1 MSKIQII
8 IDSVAGAV
16 GAVLGFMYGE
26 VNGLF
31 RALIAFMILDYVSGV
46 LVAIAEKKLSST
58 VGFKGIA
65 KKLLILVFL
74 SVGHIA
80 DTYVLG
86 GVPVAMTAVMLF
98 YIANEGISIV
108 ENASALGLPVPQKIK
123 NVLRQIKVKVGRTTV
138 RTKGI
143 DISRA
148 QEQFDFT
155 AAVSAGVKFVI
166 IRAGIGRDED
176 TYFRRNIEQCRKLG
190 IDFGCYWYVTA
201 TDSEELD
208 RQINACVK
216 AIGDEKPSYPVFCD
230 MEEQRQID
238 NLTSKERTDMA
249 LEFCDRLNKA
259 GLPSGVYAN
268 PAWLESYY
276 QKERIVGKRD
286 IWLAHWTESPDYAS
300 RYDYGQKI
308 WQWGIDSIA
317 GKDVDGDICFVN
329 YPAITAKWYRE
340 NCGDKPDKP
349 VNLFKKGDSVRVKR
363 GARFTNGVEPYSY
376 VYDIIYTVQQ
386 VSASGKETLIGI
398 GSVPTGWLYTENLYK
413 AESDKITR
421 KFAVGDKVKVNYGA
435 KTYNGG
441 SLALFVYTNVYEV
454 MQAGSGDREDYIVIG
469 QGGQVTAAVRAE
481 DLTKI

>member
-1 MSKIQII
+1 MRI
-8 IDSVAGAV
+8 
-16 GAVLGFMYGE
+16 
-26 VNGLF
+26 
-31 RALIAFMILDYVSGV
+31 
-46 LVAIAEKKLSST
+46 
-58 VGFKGIA
+58 
-65 KKLLILVFL
+65 
-74 SVGHIA
+74 
-80 DTYVLG
+80 
-86 GVPVAMTAVMLF
+86 
-98 YIANEGISIV
+98 
-108 ENASALGLPVPQKIK
+108 
-123 NVLRQIKVKVGRTTV
+123 
-138 RTKGI
+138 KGI

-148 QEQFDFT
+148 QEKFDFT

-176 TYFRRNIEQCRKLG
+176 TYFRHNVGQCRKLG

-208 RQINACVK
+208 RQINACIK
-216 AIGDEKPSYPVFCD
+216 TIGDEKPSYPVFCD

-300 RYDYGQKI
+300 RYDYGQKM

-317 GKDVDGDICFVN
+317 GKDVDGDICFVD

-340 NCGDKPDKP
+340 NCGDKPEKPDKP
-349 VNLFKKGDSVRVKR
+349 ENLFKKGDSVRVKR

-376 VYDIIYTVQQ
+376 VYDTIYTVQQ

-398 GSVPTGWLYTENLYK
+398 GSVPTGWLYTEDLYK
-413 AESDKITR
+413 AESNDATQ
-421 KFAVGDKVKVNYGA
+421 KFIVGDKVKVNYGA

>member
-1 MSKIQII
+1 MLKI
-8 IDSVAGAV
+8 
-16 GAVLGFMYGE
+16 
-26 VNGLF
+26 
-31 RALIAFMILDYVSGV
+31 
-46 LVAIAEKKLSST
+46 
-58 VGFKGIA
+58 
-65 KKLLILVFL
+65 
-74 SVGHIA
+74 
-80 DTYVLG
+80 
-86 GVPVAMTAVMLF
+86 
-98 YIANEGISIV
+98 
-108 ENASALGLPVPQKIK
+108 
-123 NVLRQIKVKVGRTTV
+123 
-138 RTKGI
+138 KGI

-155 AAVSAGVKFVI
+155 AVVSAGVKFVI
-166 IRAGIGRDED
+166 IRAGIRTDED
-176 TYFRRNIEQCRKLG
+176 TYFRRNVGQCRKLG

-208 RQINACVK
+208 RQINACIK
-216 AIGDEKPSYPVFCD
+216 TIGDEKPSYPVFCD

-259 GLPSGVYAN
+259 GLPSGIYAN

-276 QKERIVGKRD
+276 QKERLVGKYD
-286 IWLAHWTESPDYAS
+286 IWLAHWTESPDYQS
-300 RYDYGQKI
+300 RYDYGQKM
-308 WQWGIDSIA
+308 WQWGIDSI
-317 GKDVDGDICFVN
+317 GNTDVDGDICFVD

-340 NCGDKPDKP
+340 NCGDMPEKPEKP
-349 VNLFKKGDSVRVKR
+349 VNPFKKGDSVKVKR

-376 VYDIIYTVQQ
+376 VYDTIYTVQQ

-398 GSVPTGWLYTENLYK
+398 GSVPTGWLYTEDLYK
-413 AESDKITR
+413 AESNDATQ

-469 QGGQVTAAVRAE
+469 QGGQVTAAVKAK
-481 DLTKI
+481 DLKKV

>member
-1 MSKIQII
+1 
-8 IDSVAGAV
+8 
-16 GAVLGFMYGE
+16 
-26 VNGLF
+26 
-31 RALIAFMILDYVSGV
+31 
-46 LVAIAEKKLSST
+46 
-58 VGFKGIA
+58 
-65 KKLLILVFL
+65 
-74 SVGHIA
+74 
-80 DTYVLG
+80 
-86 GVPVAMTAVMLF
+86 
-98 YIANEGISIV
+98 
-108 ENASALGLPVPQKIK
+108 
-123 NVLRQIKVKVGRTTV
+123 
-138 RTKGI
+138 
-143 DISRA
+143 
-148 QEQFDFT
+148 
-155 AAVSAGVKFVI
+155 
-166 IRAGIGRDED
+166 
-176 TYFRRNIEQCRKLG
+176 
-190 IDFGCYWYVTA
+190 
-201 TDSEELD
+201 
-208 RQINACVK
+208 
-216 AIGDEKPSYPVFCD
+216 

-276 QKERIVGKRD
+276 QKERILGKRD

-300 RYDYGQKI
+300 RYDYGQKM
-308 WQWGIDSIA
+308 WQWGIDSI
-317 GKDVDGDICFVN
+317 GGNDVDGDICFVD
-329 YPAITAKWYRE
+329 YPAITAKWYKE
-340 NCGDKPDKP
+340 NCGDMPEKPDKP
-349 VNLFKKGDSVRVKR
+349 ENRFKKGDSVRVKR

-376 VYDIIYTVQQ
+376 VYDTIYTVQQ

-413 AESDKITR
+413 AESTESTESTENNGTTQ

>member
-1 MSKIQII
+1 M
-8 IDSVAGAV
+8 
-16 GAVLGFMYGE
+16 
-26 VNGLF
+26 
-31 RALIAFMILDYVSGV
+31 
-46 LVAIAEKKLSST
+46 
-58 VGFKGIA
+58 
-65 KKLLILVFL
+65 
-74 SVGHIA
+74 
-80 DTYVLG
+80 
-86 GVPVAMTAVMLF
+86 
-98 YIANEGISIV
+98 
-108 ENASALGLPVPQKIK
+108 
-123 NVLRQIKVKVGRTTV
+123 GRTTV

-155 AAVSAGVKFVI
+155 AAVSSGVKFVI
-166 IRAGIGRDED
+166 IRAGIRTDED

-201 TDSEELD
+201 TDTAELD

-216 AIGDEKPSYPVFCD
+216 TIGDEKPSYPVFCD

-286 IWLAHWTESPDYAS
+286 IWLAHWTESPDYPS
-300 RYDYGQKI
+300 RYDYGQKM

-317 GKDVDGDICFVN
+317 GKDVDGDICFVD

-340 NCGDKPDKP
+340 NCGDVPEKPEKPDKP
-349 VNLFKKGDSVRVKR
+349 VNQFKKGDSVRVKR

-376 VYDIIYTVQQ
+376 VYDTIYTVQQ
-386 VSASGKETLIGI
+386 VWASGKETLIGI

-413 AESDKITR
+413 AESDEITQ

>member
-1 MSKIQII
+1 M
-8 IDSVAGAV
+8 
-16 GAVLGFMYGE
+16 
-26 VNGLF
+26 
-31 RALIAFMILDYVSGV
+31 
-46 LVAIAEKKLSST
+46 
-58 VGFKGIA
+58 
-65 KKLLILVFL
+65 
-74 SVGHIA
+74 
-80 DTYVLG
+80 
-86 GVPVAMTAVMLF
+86 
-98 YIANEGISIV
+98 
-108 ENASALGLPVPQKIK
+108 
-123 NVLRQIKVKVGRTTV
+123 

-176 TYFRRNIEQCRKLG
+176 IYFSRNIGQCRKLG
-190 IDFGCYWYVTA
+190 IEFGCYWYVTA
-201 TDSEELD
+201 TDTAELD

-216 AIGDEKPSYPVFCD
+216 TIGDEKPSYPVFCD

-300 RYDYGQKI
+300 RYDYGQKM
-308 WQWGIDSIA
+308 WQWGIDNIA
-317 GKDVDGDICFVN
+317 GKDVDGDICFVD
-329 YPAITAKWYRE
+329 YPAITAKWYKE
-340 NCGDKPDKP
+340 NCGDKPEKP

-376 VYDIIYTVQQ
+376 VYDTVYTVQQ

-398 GSVPTGWLYTENLYK
+398 GSVPTGWLYTKNLYK
-413 AESDKITR
+413 AESDEIMQ

-481 DLTKI
+481 DITKI

>member
-1 MSKIQII
+1 M
-8 IDSVAGAV
+8 
-16 GAVLGFMYGE
+16 
-26 VNGLF
+26 
-31 RALIAFMILDYVSGV
+31 
-46 LVAIAEKKLSST
+46 
-58 VGFKGIA
+58 
-65 KKLLILVFL
+65 
-74 SVGHIA
+74 
-80 DTYVLG
+80 
-86 GVPVAMTAVMLF
+86 
-98 YIANEGISIV
+98 
-108 ENASALGLPVPQKIK
+108 
-123 NVLRQIKVKVGRTTV
+123 

-216 AIGDEKPSYPVFCD
+216 VIGDEKPSYPVFCD

-249 LEFCDRLNKA
+249 LEFCNRLNKA

-268 PAWLESYY
+268 PACLESYY

-300 RYDYGQKI
+300 RYDYGQKM
-308 WQWGIDSIA
+308 WQWGIDNIA
-317 GKDVDGDICFVN
+317 GKDVDGDICFVD
-329 YPAITAKWYRE
+329 YPAITAKWYKE
-340 NCGDKPDKP
+340 NCGDKPEKP

-376 VYDIIYTVQQ
+376 VYDTVYTVQQ

-413 AESDKITR
+413 AESDEITQ

-481 DLTKI
+481 DITKI

>member
-1 MSKIQII
+1 M
-8 IDSVAGAV
+8 
-16 GAVLGFMYGE
+16 
-26 VNGLF
+26 
-31 RALIAFMILDYVSGV
+31 
-46 LVAIAEKKLSST
+46 
-58 VGFKGIA
+58 
-65 KKLLILVFL
+65 
-74 SVGHIA
+74 
-80 DTYVLG
+80 
-86 GVPVAMTAVMLF
+86 
-98 YIANEGISIV
+98 
-108 ENASALGLPVPQKIK
+108 
-123 NVLRQIKVKVGRTTV
+123 

-148 QEQFDFT
+148 QEKFDFT

-176 TYFRRNIEQCRKLG
+176 TYFRHNVEQCRKLG

-201 TDSEELD
+201 TDSEEFD
-208 RQINACVK
+208 RQIDACIK
-216 AIGDEKPSYPVFCD
+216 TIGDEKPSYPVFCD

-276 QKERIVGKRD
+276 QKERIVEKRD

-300 RYDYGQKI
+300 RYDYGQKM
-308 WQWGIDSIA
+308 WQWGIDSI
-317 GKDVDGDICFVN
+317 GNTDVDGDICFVD

-340 NCGDKPDKP
+340 NCGDKPEKP

-376 VYDIIYTVQQ
+376 VYDTVYTVQQ

-398 GSVPTGWLYTENLYK
+398 GSVPTGWLYTEDLYK
-413 AESDKITR
+413 AESNDATQ

-469 QGGQVTAAVRAE
+469 QGGRVTAAVRAE
-481 DLTKI
+481 DLKKA

>member
-1 MSKIQII
+1 M
-8 IDSVAGAV
+8 
-16 GAVLGFMYGE
+16 
-26 VNGLF
+26 
-31 RALIAFMILDYVSGV
+31 
-46 LVAIAEKKLSST
+46 
-58 VGFKGIA
+58 
-65 KKLLILVFL
+65 
-74 SVGHIA
+74 
-80 DTYVLG
+80 
-86 GVPVAMTAVMLF
+86 
-98 YIANEGISIV
+98 
-108 ENASALGLPVPQKIK
+108 
-123 NVLRQIKVKVGRTTV
+123 

-148 QEQFDFT
+148 QEKFDFT

-176 TYFRRNIEQCRKLG
+176 TYFRHNVEQCRKLG

-201 TDSEELD
+201 TDSEEFD
-208 RQINACVK
+208 RQIDACIK
-216 AIGDEKPSYPVFCD
+216 TMGDEKPSYPVFCD

-249 LEFCDRLNKA
+249 LEFCNRLNKA

-276 QKERIVGKRD
+276 QKERIVEKRD

-300 RYDYGQKI
+300 RYDYGQKM
-308 WQWGIDSIA
+308 WQWGIDSI
-317 GKDVDGDICFVN
+317 GNTDVDGDICFVD
-329 YPAITAKWYRE
+329 YPAITAKWYKE
-340 NCGDKPDKP
+340 NCGDMPEKPDKP

-376 VYDIIYTVQQ
+376 VYDTVYTVQQ

-398 GSVPTGWLYTENLYK
+398 GSVPTGWLYTEDLYK
-413 AESDKITR
+413 AESDEKTQ

>member
-1 MSKIQII
+1 
-8 IDSVAGAV
+8 
-16 GAVLGFMYGE
+16 
-26 VNGLF
+26 
-31 RALIAFMILDYVSGV
+31 
-46 LVAIAEKKLSST
+46 
-58 VGFKGIA
+58 
-65 KKLLILVFL
+65 
-74 SVGHIA
+74 
-80 DTYVLG
+80 
-86 GVPVAMTAVMLF
+86 ML
-98 YIANEGISIV
+98 
-108 ENASALGLPVPQKIK
+108 
-123 NVLRQIKVKVGRTTV
+123 KV
-138 RTKGI
+138 KGI

-166 IRAGIGRDED
+166 IRAGIRTDED

-190 IDFGCYWYVTA
+190 IDFGYYWYVTA
-201 TDSEELD
+201 TDTAELD

-216 AIGDEKPSYPVFCD
+216 TIGDEKPSYPVFCD

-286 IWLAHWTESPDYAS
+286 IWLAHWTESPDKPS
-300 RYDYGQKI
+300 RYDYGQKM
-308 WQWGIDSIA
+308 WQWGIDSI
-317 GKDVDGDICFVN
+317 GGNDVDGDICFVD
-329 YPAITAKWYRE
+329 YPAITAKWYKE
-340 NCGDKPDKP
+340 NCGDMPEKPEKP
-349 VNLFKKGDSVRVKR
+349 VNLFKKGDSVKVKH

-376 VYDIIYTVQQ
+376 VYDTVYTVQQ

-413 AESDKITR
+413 AESDEITQ
-421 KFAVGDKVKVNYGA
+421 KFAVGGKVKVNYGA

-469 QGGQVTAAVRAE
+469 QGGQVTAAVKAK
-481 DLTKI
+481 DLKKV

>member
-1 MSKIQII
+1 M
-8 IDSVAGAV
+8 
-16 GAVLGFMYGE
+16 
-26 VNGLF
+26 
-31 RALIAFMILDYVSGV
+31 
-46 LVAIAEKKLSST
+46 
-58 VGFKGIA
+58 
-65 KKLLILVFL
+65 
-74 SVGHIA
+74 
-80 DTYVLG
+80 
-86 GVPVAMTAVMLF
+86 
-98 YIANEGISIV
+98 
-108 ENASALGLPVPQKIK
+108 
-123 NVLRQIKVKVGRTTV
+123 

-176 TYFRRNIEQCRKLG
+176 TYFSRNIEQCRKLG
-190 IDFGCYWYVTA
+190 IDFGCYWYITA
-201 TDSEELD
+201 TDSQELD
-208 RQINACVK
+208 RQINACIK
-216 AIGDEKPSYPVFCD
+216 TIGDEKPSYPVFCD

-286 IWLAHWTESPDYAS
+286 IWLAHWTESPDNPS
-300 RYDYGQKI
+300 RYDYGQKM

-317 GKDVDGDICFVN
+317 GNDVDGDICFVD
-329 YPAITAKWYRE
+329 YPAITAKWYKE
-340 NCGDKPDKP
+340 NCGDVPEKPDKP
-349 VNLFKKGDSVRVKR
+349 MNLFKKGDSVRVKH

-376 VYDIIYTVQQ
+376 VYDTVYTVQQ

-398 GSVPTGWLYTENLYK
+398 GSVPTGWLYTEDLHKAEK
-413 AESDKITR
+413 AESTENNDTTQ

-435 KTYNGG
+435 KFSDGTEPYP
-441 SLALFVYTNVYEV
+441 FVYTTVF
-454 MQAGSGDREDYIVIG
+454 DVITMSKDG
-469 QGGQVTAAVRAE
+469 KEALIGIGTDVTGWMYVKDLKAE
-481 DLTKI
+481 

>member
-1 MSKIQII
+1 M
-8 IDSVAGAV
+8 
-16 GAVLGFMYGE
+16 
-26 VNGLF
+26 
-31 RALIAFMILDYVSGV
+31 
-46 LVAIAEKKLSST
+46 
-58 VGFKGIA
+58 
-65 KKLLILVFL
+65 
-74 SVGHIA
+74 
-80 DTYVLG
+80 
-86 GVPVAMTAVMLF
+86 
-98 YIANEGISIV
+98 
-108 ENASALGLPVPQKIK
+108 
-123 NVLRQIKVKVGRTTV
+123 

-176 TYFRRNIEQCRKLG
+176 TYFSRNIEQCRKLG
-190 IDFGCYWYVTA
+190 IDFGCYWYITA
-201 TDSEELD
+201 TDSQELD
-208 RQINACVK
+208 RQINACIK
-216 AIGDEKPSYPVFCD
+216 TIGDEKPSYPVFCD

-276 QKERIVGKRD
+276 QKERIVEKRD
-286 IWLAHWTESPDYAS
+286 IWLAHWTESPDYPS
-300 RYDYGQKI
+300 GYDYGQKM

-317 GKDVDGDICFVN
+317 GKDVDGDICFVD
-329 YPAITAKWYRE
+329 YPAITAKWYKE
-340 NCGDKPDKP
+340 NCGDKPEKP

-376 VYDIIYTVQQ
+376 VYDTVYTVQQ

-413 AESDKITR
+413 AESDEITQ

-481 DLTKI
+481 DITKI

>member
-1 MSKIQII
+1 
-8 IDSVAGAV
+8 
-16 GAVLGFMYGE
+16 
-26 VNGLF
+26 
-31 RALIAFMILDYVSGV
+31 
-46 LVAIAEKKLSST
+46 
-58 VGFKGIA
+58 
-65 KKLLILVFL
+65 
-74 SVGHIA
+74 
-80 DTYVLG
+80 
-86 GVPVAMTAVMLF
+86 ML
-98 YIANEGISIV
+98 
-108 ENASALGLPVPQKIK
+108 
-123 NVLRQIKVKVGRTTV
+123 KV
-138 RTKGI
+138 KGI
-143 DISRA
+143 DVSRA

-166 IRAGIGRDED
+166 IRAGIRTDED

-201 TDSEELD
+201 TDAAELD

-216 AIGDEKPSYPVFCD
+216 TIGNEKPSYPVFCD

-300 RYDYGQKI
+300 RYDYGQKM

-317 GKDVDGDICFVN
+317 GKDVDGDICFVD

-340 NCGDKPDKP
+340 NCGDMPEKPEKP

-376 VYDIIYTVQQ
+376 VYDTIYTVQQ

-413 AESDKITR
+413 AESDEITQ
-421 KFAVGDKVKVNYGA
+421 KFAVGDKVKVNPGA
-435 KTYNGG
+435 KFSDGTEPYP
-441 SLALFVYTNVYEV
+441 FVYTTIF
-454 MQAGSGDREDYIVIG
+454 DVITMSKDG
-469 QGGQVTAAVRAE
+469 KEALIGIGTDVTGWMYVKDLKAE
-481 DLTKI
+481 

>member
-1 MSKIQII
+1 M
-8 IDSVAGAV
+8 
-16 GAVLGFMYGE
+16 
-26 VNGLF
+26 
-31 RALIAFMILDYVSGV
+31 
-46 LVAIAEKKLSST
+46 
-58 VGFKGIA
+58 
-65 KKLLILVFL
+65 
-74 SVGHIA
+74 
-80 DTYVLG
+80 
-86 GVPVAMTAVMLF
+86 
-98 YIANEGISIV
+98 
-108 ENASALGLPVPQKIK
+108 
-123 NVLRQIKVKVGRTTV
+123 
-138 RTKGI
+138 
-143 DISRA
+143 
-148 QEQFDFT
+148 
-155 AAVSAGVKFVI
+155 SAGVKFVI

-176 TYFRRNIEQCRKLG
+176 TYFSRNIGQCRKLG
-190 IDFGCYWYVTA
+190 IEFGCYWYVTA
-201 TDSEELD
+201 TDTAELD

-216 AIGDEKPSYPVFCD
+216 TIGDEKPSYPVFCD

-300 RYDYGQKI
+300 RYDYGQKM
-308 WQWGIDSIA
+308 WQWGIDNIA
-317 GKDVDGDICFVN
+317 GKDVDGDICFVD
-329 YPAITAKWYRE
+329 YPAITAKWYKE
-340 NCGDKPDKP
+340 NCGDKPEKP

-376 VYDIIYTVQQ
+376 VYDTVYTVQQ

-413 AESDKITR
+413 AESDEITQ

-481 DLTKI
+481 DITKI

>member
-1 MSKIQII
+1 M
-8 IDSVAGAV
+8 
-16 GAVLGFMYGE
+16 
-26 VNGLF
+26 
-31 RALIAFMILDYVSGV
+31 
-46 LVAIAEKKLSST
+46 
-58 VGFKGIA
+58 
-65 KKLLILVFL
+65 
-74 SVGHIA
+74 
-80 DTYVLG
+80 
-86 GVPVAMTAVMLF
+86 
-98 YIANEGISIV
+98 
-108 ENASALGLPVPQKIK
+108 
-123 NVLRQIKVKVGRTTV
+123 

-176 TYFRRNIEQCRKLG
+176 TYFSRNIEQCRKLG
-190 IDFGCYWYVTA
+190 IDFGCYWYITA
-201 TDSEELD
+201 TDSQELD
-208 RQINACVK
+208 RQINACIK
-216 AIGDEKPSYPVFCD
+216 TIGDEKPSYPVFCD

-300 RYDYGQKI
+300 RYDYGQKM
-308 WQWGIDSIA
+308 WQWGIDNIA
-317 GKDVDGDICFVN
+317 GKDVDGDICFVD
-329 YPAITAKWYRE
+329 YPAITAKWYKE
-340 NCGDKPDKP
+340 NCGDKPEKP

-376 VYDIIYTVQQ
+376 VYDTVYTVQQ

-413 AESDKITR
+413 AESDEIMQ

-481 DLTKI
+481 DITKI

>member
-1 MSKIQII
+1 M
-8 IDSVAGAV
+8 
-16 GAVLGFMYGE
+16 
-26 VNGLF
+26 
-31 RALIAFMILDYVSGV
+31 
-46 LVAIAEKKLSST
+46 
-58 VGFKGIA
+58 
-65 KKLLILVFL
+65 
-74 SVGHIA
+74 
-80 DTYVLG
+80 
-86 GVPVAMTAVMLF
+86 
-98 YIANEGISIV
+98 
-108 ENASALGLPVPQKIK
+108 
-123 NVLRQIKVKVGRTTV
+123 

-176 TYFRRNIEQCRKLG
+176 TYFSRNIEQCRKLG
-190 IDFGCYWYVTA
+190 IEFGCYWYVTA
-201 TDSEELD
+201 TDTAELD
-208 RQINACVK
+208 RQINACIK
-216 AIGDEKPSYPVFCD
+216 TIGDEKPSYPVFCD

-300 RYDYGQKI
+300 RYDYGQKM
-308 WQWGIDSIA
+308 WQWGIDNIA
-317 GKDVDGDICFVN
+317 GKDVDGDICFVD
-329 YPAITAKWYRE
+329 YPAITAKWYKE
-340 NCGDKPDKP
+340 NCGDKPEKP

-376 VYDIIYTVQQ
+376 VYDTVYTVQQ

-398 GSVPTGWLYTENLYK
+398 GSVPTGWLYTKNLYK
-413 AESDKITR
+413 AESDEIMQ

-481 DLTKI
+481 DITKI

>member
-1 MSKIQII
+1 M
-8 IDSVAGAV
+8 
-16 GAVLGFMYGE
+16 
-26 VNGLF
+26 
-31 RALIAFMILDYVSGV
+31 
-46 LVAIAEKKLSST
+46 
-58 VGFKGIA
+58 
-65 KKLLILVFL
+65 
-74 SVGHIA
+74 
-80 DTYVLG
+80 
-86 GVPVAMTAVMLF
+86 
-98 YIANEGISIV
+98 
-108 ENASALGLPVPQKIK
+108 
-123 NVLRQIKVKVGRTTV
+123 

-176 TYFRRNIEQCRKLG
+176 TYFSRNIEQCRKLG
-190 IDFGCYWYVTA
+190 IDFGCYWYITA
-201 TDSEELD
+201 TDSQELD
-208 RQINACVK
+208 RQINACIK
-216 AIGDEKPSYPVFCD
+216 TIGDEKPSYPVFCD
-230 MEEQRQID
+230 MEEQRQIG

-300 RYDYGQKI
+300 RYDYGQKM
-308 WQWGIDSIA
+308 WQWGIDNIA
-317 GKDVDGDICFVN
+317 GKDVDGDICFVD
-329 YPAITAKWYRE
+329 YPAITAKWYKE
-340 NCGDKPDKP
+340 NCGDKPEKP

-376 VYDIIYTVQQ
+376 VYDTVYTVQQ

-413 AESDKITR
+413 AESDEITQ

-481 DLTKI
+481 DITKI

>member
-1 MSKIQII
+1 MLKI
-8 IDSVAGAV
+8 
-16 GAVLGFMYGE
+16 
-26 VNGLF
+26 
-31 RALIAFMILDYVSGV
+31 
-46 LVAIAEKKLSST
+46 
-58 VGFKGIA
+58 
-65 KKLLILVFL
+65 
-74 SVGHIA
+74 
-80 DTYVLG
+80 
-86 GVPVAMTAVMLF
+86 
-98 YIANEGISIV
+98 
-108 ENASALGLPVPQKIK
+108 
-123 NVLRQIKVKVGRTTV
+123 
-138 RTKGI
+138 KGI

-148 QEQFDFT
+148 QEQFNFT

-216 AIGDEKPSYPVFCD
+216 TIGDEKPSYPVFCD

-300 RYDYGQKI
+300 RYDYGQKM
-308 WQWGIDSIA
+308 WQWGIDSI
-317 GKDVDGDICFVN
+317 GGNDVDGDICFVD
-329 YPAITAKWYRE
+329 YPAITAKWYKE
-340 NCGDKPDKP
+340 NCGDVPEKPENPDKP
-349 VNLFKKGDSVRVKR
+349 VNQFKKGDSVRVKR

-376 VYDIIYTVQQ
+376 VYDTVYTVQQ

-413 AESDKITR
+413 AEKAESTESNGATQ
-421 KFAVGDKVKVNYGA
+421 KFAVGDKVKVNPGA
-435 KTYNGG
+435 KFSDGTEPYP
-441 SLALFVYTNVYEV
+441 FVYTTIFDVITMSKDGKEALIGIGTDV
-454 MQAGSGDREDYIVIG
+454 TGWMYIK
-469 QGGQVTAAVRAE
+469 
-481 DLTKI
+481 DLTAE

>member
-1 MSKIQII
+1 MLKI
-8 IDSVAGAV
+8 
-16 GAVLGFMYGE
+16 
-26 VNGLF
+26 
-31 RALIAFMILDYVSGV
+31 
-46 LVAIAEKKLSST
+46 
-58 VGFKGIA
+58 
-65 KKLLILVFL
+65 
-74 SVGHIA
+74 
-80 DTYVLG
+80 
-86 GVPVAMTAVMLF
+86 
-98 YIANEGISIV
+98 
-108 ENASALGLPVPQKIK
+108 
-123 NVLRQIKVKVGRTTV
+123 
-138 RTKGI
+138 KGI

-166 IRAGIGRDED
+166 IRAGIRTDED
-176 TYFRRNIEQCRKLG
+176 TYFRRNIGQCRKLG
-190 IDFGCYWYVTA
+190 IEFGCYWYITA
-201 TDSEELD
+201 TDSQELD
-208 RQINACVK
+208 RQINACIK
-216 AIGDEKPSYPVFCD
+216 TIGDEKPSYPVFCD

-286 IWLAHWTESPDYAS
+286 IWLAHWTESPDKPS
-300 RYDYGQKI
+300 RYDYGQKM
-308 WQWGIDSIA
+308 WQWGIDSI
-317 GKDVDGDICFVN
+317 GGNDVDGDICFVD

-340 NCGDKPDKP
+340 NCGDKPEKPDKP
-349 VNLFKKGDSVRVKR
+349 ENLFKKGDNVRVKR

-376 VYDIIYTVQQ
+376 VYDTVYTVQQ

-398 GSVPTGWLYTENLYK
+398 GSAPTGWLYTENLYK
-413 AESDKITR
+413 AESDKITQ

-469 QGGQVTAAVRAE
+469 QGGQVTAAVKAK
-481 DLTKI
+481 DLKMV

>member
-1 MSKIQII
+1 M
-8 IDSVAGAV
+8 
-16 GAVLGFMYGE
+16 
-26 VNGLF
+26 
-31 RALIAFMILDYVSGV
+31 
-46 LVAIAEKKLSST
+46 
-58 VGFKGIA
+58 
-65 KKLLILVFL
+65 
-74 SVGHIA
+74 
-80 DTYVLG
+80 
-86 GVPVAMTAVMLF
+86 
-98 YIANEGISIV
+98 
-108 ENASALGLPVPQKIK
+108 
-123 NVLRQIKVKVGRTTV
+123 

-148 QEQFDFT
+148 QEKFNFT
-155 AAVSAGVKFVI
+155 AAISAGVKFVI

-176 TYFRRNIEQCRKLG
+176 TYFRRNVEQCRKLG

-201 TDSEELD
+201 TESEELD
-208 RQINACVK
+208 RQINACIK
-216 AIGDEKPSYPVFCD
+216 TIGDEKPSYPVFCD

-300 RYDYGQKI
+300 RYDYGQKM
-308 WQWGIDSIA
+308 WQWGIDSI
-317 GKDVDGDICFVN
+317 GNTDVDGDICFVD
-329 YPAITAKWYRE
+329 YPAITAKWYKE
-340 NCGDKPDKP
+340 NCGDKPKKPDKP

-376 VYDIIYTVQQ
+376 VYDTVYTVQQ

-398 GSVPTGWLYTENLYK
+398 GSVPTGWLYTEDLYK
-413 AESDKITR
+413 AESDEIMQ

-469 QGGQVTAAVRAE
+469 QGGEITAAVKAE
-481 DLTKI
+481 DLKKI

>member
-1 MSKIQII
+1 MLKI
-8 IDSVAGAV
+8 
-16 GAVLGFMYGE
+16 
-26 VNGLF
+26 
-31 RALIAFMILDYVSGV
+31 
-46 LVAIAEKKLSST
+46 
-58 VGFKGIA
+58 
-65 KKLLILVFL
+65 
-74 SVGHIA
+74 
-80 DTYVLG
+80 
-86 GVPVAMTAVMLF
+86 
-98 YIANEGISIV
+98 
-108 ENASALGLPVPQKIK
+108 
-123 NVLRQIKVKVGRTTV
+123 
-138 RTKGI
+138 KGI

-166 IRAGIGRDED
+166 IRAGIRTDED
-176 TYFRRNIEQCRKLG
+176 TYFRRNVEQCQKRNIPYGL
-190 IDFGCYWYVTA
+190 YWYFEAASDDAFKAELTA
-201 TDSEELD
+201 CKK
-208 RQINACVK
+208 AVK
-216 AIGDEKPSYPVFCD
+216 GLKPAYPVFFD
-230 MEEQRQID
+230 AEEQAQID
-238 NLTSKERTDMA
+238 KLTTAQRTDMA
-249 LEFCDRLNKA
+249 LKFCA
-259 GLPSGVYAN
+259 EMTAIGLPSGVYAN
-268 PAWLESYY
+268 PSWMENYY
-276 QKERIVGKRD
+276 DKSRLADVD

-300 RYDYGQKI
+300 RYDYGQKM

-317 GKDVDGDICFVN
+317 GKDVDGDICFVD

-340 NCGDKPDKP
+340 NCGGKPEKPEKPEKPDKP
-349 VNLFKKGDSVRVKR
+349 ENQFKKGDSVRVKR

-376 VYDIIYTVQQ
+376 VYDTIYTVQQ

-413 AESDKITR
+413 AESDEITQ

>member
-1 MSKIQII
+1 M
-8 IDSVAGAV
+8 
-16 GAVLGFMYGE
+16 
-26 VNGLF
+26 
-31 RALIAFMILDYVSGV
+31 
-46 LVAIAEKKLSST
+46 
-58 VGFKGIA
+58 
-65 KKLLILVFL
+65 
-74 SVGHIA
+74 
-80 DTYVLG
+80 
-86 GVPVAMTAVMLF
+86 
-98 YIANEGISIV
+98 
-108 ENASALGLPVPQKIK
+108 
-123 NVLRQIKVKVGRTTV
+123 

-148 QEQFDFT
+148 QEKFNFT
-155 AAVSAGVKFVI
+155 AAISAGIKFVI

-176 TYFRRNIEQCRKLG
+176 TYFRRNVEQCRKLG

-201 TDSEELD
+201 TDGKELD
-208 RQINACVK
+208 RQIDACIK
-216 AIGDEKPSYPVFCD
+216 TIGDEKPSYPVFCD

-249 LEFCDRLNKA
+249 LEFCNRLNKA

-276 QKERIVGKRD
+276 QKERIVEKRD

-300 RYDYGQKI
+300 RYDYGQKM
-308 WQWGIDSIA
+308 WQWGIDSI
-317 GKDVDGDICFVN
+317 GNTDVDGDICFVD

-340 NCGDKPDKP
+340 NCGDMPEKPDKP
-349 VNLFKKGDSVRVKR
+349 VNLFKKGDSVRVTR

-376 VYDIIYTVQQ
+376 VYDTVYTVQQ

-398 GSVPTGWLYTENLYK
+398 GSVPTGWLYTEDLYK
-413 AESDKITR
+413 AESTESNDATQ
-421 KFAVGDKVKVNYGA
+421 KFVVGDKVKVNYGA

-469 QGGQVTAAVRAE
+469 QGGQVTAAVKAE
-481 DLTKI
+481 DLKKI

>member
-1 MSKIQII
+1 M
-8 IDSVAGAV
+8 
-16 GAVLGFMYGE
+16 
-26 VNGLF
+26 
-31 RALIAFMILDYVSGV
+31 
-46 LVAIAEKKLSST
+46 
-58 VGFKGIA
+58 
-65 KKLLILVFL
+65 
-74 SVGHIA
+74 
-80 DTYVLG
+80 
-86 GVPVAMTAVMLF
+86 
-98 YIANEGISIV
+98 
-108 ENASALGLPVPQKIK
+108 
-123 NVLRQIKVKVGRTTV
+123 

-166 IRAGIGRDED
+166 IRAGIRTDED

-216 AIGDEKPSYPVFCD
+216 TIGDEKPSYPVFCD

-238 NLTSKERTDMA
+238 NLTSKEITDMA

-286 IWLAHWTESPDYAS
+286 IWLAHWTESPDKPS
-300 RYDYGQKI
+300 RYDYGQKM
-308 WQWGIDSIA
+308 WQWGIDSI
-317 GKDVDGDICFVN
+317 GGNDVDGDICFVD
-329 YPAITAKWYRE
+329 YPAITAKWYKE
-340 NCGDKPDKP
+340 NCGDMPEKPEKP
-349 VNLFKKGDSVRVKR
+349 VNLFKKDDSVKVKH

-376 VYDIIYTVQQ
+376 VYDTVYTVQQ

-413 AESDKITR
+413 AESDEITQ

>member
-1 MSKIQII
+1 M
-8 IDSVAGAV
+8 
-16 GAVLGFMYGE
+16 
-26 VNGLF
+26 
-31 RALIAFMILDYVSGV
+31 
-46 LVAIAEKKLSST
+46 
-58 VGFKGIA
+58 
-65 KKLLILVFL
+65 
-74 SVGHIA
+74 
-80 DTYVLG
+80 
-86 GVPVAMTAVMLF
+86 
-98 YIANEGISIV
+98 
-108 ENASALGLPVPQKIK
+108 
-123 NVLRQIKVKVGRTTV
+123 

-148 QEQFDFT
+148 QEKFNFT
-155 AAVSAGVKFVI
+155 AAISAGVKFVI

-176 TYFRRNIEQCRKLG
+176 TYFRRNVEQCKKLG

-208 RQINACVK
+208 RQINACIK
-216 AIGDEKPSYPVFCD
+216 TIGDEKPSYPVFCD

-276 QKERIVGKRD
+276 QKERIVEKRD

-300 RYDYGQKI
+300 RYDYGQKM
-308 WQWGIDSIA
+308 WQWGIDSI
-317 GKDVDGDICFVN
+317 GNTDVDGDICFVD
-329 YPAITAKWYRE
+329 YPAITAKWYKE
-340 NCGDKPDKP
+340 NCGDKPKKPDKP
-349 VNLFKKGDSVRVKR
+349 KNLFKKGDSVRVKR

-376 VYDIIYTVQQ
+376 VYDTVYTVQQ
-386 VSASGKETLIGI
+386 VLASGKETLIGI
-398 GSVPTGWLYTENLYK
+398 GSVPTGWLYTEDLYK
-413 AESDKITR
+413 AESNDTTQ

-469 QGGQVTAAVRAE
+469 QGGEITAAVKAE
-481 DLTKI
+481 DLKKI